1 VVISNP
7 PNDILLLLSIL
18 AWVTLDE
25 ANEYVRK
32 KDEDLLA
39 ELERDTVLEQWISHP
54 LYQSNTKIQLEKMCR
69 DLKIPVKQHS
79 KHELVRL
86 IVEKRK
92 EPIPDVPILYNGD
105 MKTIPTTLPHINKLS
120 VRKLRAIAHQHGVLT
135 CGTKEELS
143 VRVYL
148 LKHGKK
154 DCMFQRERKLLL
166 DLIRITEELI
176 YQESHLKLRAIQH
189 ARTYGS
195 VSDTTRNLQGK
206 IFSEFKQSKIT
217 PPQTIRSLQDLNEL
231 FEPLKDYIGYVKDAS
246 KDQITLKQCL
256 SSSESSDS
264 LHEQMTQIGSIV
276 KIKWKQEEVRG
287 TGWKAGWYNAQVQSY
302 NPDTDEIDVVY
313 NQEPDC
319 VYTHDFSTML
329 NSSTI
334 KLTKSVI

>member
-1 VVISNP
+1 MVISNP

-25 ANEYVRK
+25 ANEYIRK

-148 LKHGKK
+148 
-154 DCMFQRERKLLL
+154 
-166 DLIRITEELI
+166 
-176 YQESHLKLRAIQH
+176 
-189 ARTYGS
+189 
-195 VSDTTRNLQGK
+195 
-206 IFSEFKQSKIT
+206 
-217 PPQTIRSLQDLNEL
+217 
-231 FEPLKDYIGYVKDAS
+231 
-246 KDQITLKQCL
+246 
-256 SSSESSDS
+256 
-264 LHEQMTQIGSIV
+264 
-276 KIKWKQEEVRG
+276 
-287 TGWKAGWYNAQVQSY
+287 
-302 NPDTDEIDVVY
+302 
-313 NQEPDC
+313 
-319 VYTHDFSTML
+319 
-329 NSSTI
+329 
-334 KLTKSVI
+334 

>member
-1 VVISNP
+1 MGK
-7 PNDILLLLSIL
+7 
-18 AWVTLDE
+18 
-25 ANEYVRK
+25 R
-32 KDEDLLA
+32 
-39 ELERDTVLEQWISHP
+39 
-54 LYQSNTKIQLEKMCR
+54 
-69 DLKIPVKQHS
+69 
-79 KHELVRL
+79 
-86 IVEKRK
+86 IVC
-92 EPIPDVPILYNGD
+92 
-105 MKTIPTTLPHINKLS
+105 S
-120 VRKLRAIAHQHGVLT
+120 
-135 CGTKEELS
+135 
-143 VRVYL
+143 
-148 LKHGKK
+148 
-154 DCMFQRERKLLL
+154 RERGNCYLISS

-176 YQESHLKLRAIQH
+176 YQASHLKLRAIQH

-319 VYTHDFSTML
+319 PCPEQTQETETY
-329 NSSTI
+329 
-334 KLTKSVI
+334 KARTKQTTTEEKNL

>member
-1 VVISNP
+1 
-7 PNDILLLLSIL
+7 
-18 AWVTLDE
+18 
-25 ANEYVRK
+25 
-32 KDEDLLA
+32 
-39 ELERDTVLEQWISHP
+39 
-54 LYQSNTKIQLEKMCR
+54 
-69 DLKIPVKQHS
+69 
-79 KHELVRL
+79 
-86 IVEKRK
+86 
-92 EPIPDVPILYNGD
+92 
-105 MKTIPTTLPHINKLS
+105 
-120 VRKLRAIAHQHGVLT
+120 
-135 CGTKEELS
+135 
-143 VRVYL
+143 
-148 LKHGKK
+148 
-154 DCMFQRERKLLL
+154 MFQRGRKLLL

-334 KLTKSVI
+334 KLTKSFD